1 MTVASSTDTTTH
13 VAAGSRKS
21 IVTRS
26 VRSAKRQWLWG
37 YTLLFVVLL
46 YLPSVF
52 ILIFSFNSGI
62 HIAFPLKEWTTSWYV
77 QLSQDD
83 ALLEAAGNS
92 LKVASAAS
100 IFSTAIGT
108 LGAFALVRYRWPG
121 GQAITGLS
129 MLPLLMPSIIM
140 GIALLVLLRAA
151 GLDNSL
157 TAIAVGHIVFCT
169 PLSLSI
175 MMSRFVTLDR
185 SLEEAAMDLG
195 ANEIRTFIK
204 ITLPLSAAAIT
215 ASLIL
220 CFTTSIDEFV
230 IAFFLSGTDLTLPLY
245 IWGQLR
251 FPSHLPEI
259 LALGSCM
266 LVGSLFLVFISEALR
281 RRGAK
286 AIGD

>member
-1 MTVASSTDTTTH
+1 MTATSAMSDL
-13 VAAGSRKS
+13 S
-21 IVTRS
+21 IARAFKG
-26 VRSAKRQWLWG
+26 AKRHWLWG
-37 YTLLFVVLL
+37 YTLLFAVIL

-62 HIAFPLKEWTTSWYV
+62 HIAFPLKEFTFDWYR
-77 QLSQDD
+77 QLGQDD
-83 ALLEAAGNS
+83 SLLAAAGNS
-92 LKVASAAS
+92 VKVAAAAS
-100 IFSTAIGT
+100 ISATVIGT

-157 TAIAVGHIVFCT
+157 TAITMGHVVFCT

-195 ANEIRTFIK
+195 ANETATFIK
-204 ITLPLSAAAIT
+204 ITLPLSAAAIA
-215 ASLIL
+215 ASVIL

-230 IAFFLSGTDLTLPLY
+230 IAFFLSGTDVTLPLY

-251 FPSHLPEI
+251 FPAHLPEI

-266 LVGSLFLVFISEALR
+266 LVGSLLLIIVSEALR
-281 RRGAK
+281 RRGVA
-286 AIGD
+286 AVGEN

>member
-1 MTVASSTDTTTH
+1 MTVAASTGATTSGP
-13 VAAGSRKS
+13 ARSAKS
-21 IVTRS
+21 LVTRS

-37 YTLLFVVLL
+37 YTLLFVALL

-62 HIAFPLKEWTTSWYV
+62 HIAFPLKDWTMNWYV

-92 LKVASAAS
+92 LKVATAAS
-100 IFSTAIGT
+100 IFSTVIGT

-140 GIALLVLLRAA
+140 AIALLVLLRAI

-157 TAIAVGHIVFCT
+157 TAIALGHIVFCT

-195 ANEIRTFIK
+195 ANETATFLK

-215 ASLIL
+215 ASIIL

-230 IAFFLSGTDLTLPLY
+230 IAFFLSGTDMTLPLY

-266 LVGSLFLVFISEALR
+266 LIGSLFLVFISEALR
-281 RRGAK
+281 RRGAR
-286 AIGD
+286 AVGD

>member
-1 MTVASSTDTTTH
+1 MTVISETAVAASS
-13 VAAGSRKS
+13 SLSLKRS
-21 IVTRS
+21 IRGV
-26 VRSAKRQWLWG
+26 KRQWLWG
-37 YTLLFVVLL
+37 YTLLFAIVL

-52 ILIFSFNSGI
+52 VLIFSLNSGI
-62 HIAFPLKEWTTSWYV
+62 HIAFPLKEWTFDWYR
-77 QLSQDD
+77 QMAADD

-92 LKVASAAS
+92 LKVAAAAS
-100 IFSTAIGT
+100 VLATTIGT

-121 GQAITGLS
+121 GQALTGLS

-151 GLDNSL
+151 GFDNSL
-157 TAIAVGHIVFCT
+157 TAITLGHVVFCT

-195 ANEIRTFIK
+195 ANEVKTFIK
-204 ITLPLSAAAIT
+204 ITLPLSAAAIF

-230 IAFFLSGTDLTLPLY
+230 IAFFLSGTDITLPLF

-251 FPSHLPEI
+251 FPGHLPEI

-266 LVGSLFLVFISEALR
+266 LIGSLCLIFISEALR
-281 RRGAK
+281 RRGANLQE
-286 AIGD
+286 G

>member
-1 MTVASSTDTTTH
+1 MTVASGSLQD
-13 VAAGSRKS
+13 VASRPMTIRRVVKG
-21 IVTRS
+21 
-26 VRSAKRQWLWG
+26 AKRQWLWG
-37 YTLLFVVLL
+37 YTLLFAVLL

-62 HIAFPLKEWTTSWYV
+62 HIAFPLKEWTFDWYR
-77 QLSQDD
+77 QMAQDD
-83 ALLEAAGNS
+83 ALLDAALNS
-92 LKVASAAS
+92 LKVASASSLCA
-100 IFSTAIGT
+100 TAVGT

-157 TAIAVGHIVFCT
+157 TAITCGHIVFCT

-195 ANEIRTFIK
+195 ANEVGTFLK
-204 ITLPLSAAAIT
+204 ITLPLSFAAIF
-215 ASLIL
+215 ASIIL

-230 IAFFLSGTDLTLPLY
+230 IAFFLSGTDATLPLY

-266 LVGSLFLVFISEALR
+266 LVASLLLVFISEALR
-281 RRGAK
+281 RRGARQLE
-286 AIGD
+286 A

>member
-1 MTVASSTDTTTH
+1 MTAVHGTTTLGS
-13 VAAGSRKS
+13 AATTSAKS
-21 IVTRS
+21 TVNRAIKG
-26 VRSAKRQWLWG
+26 AKRQWLWG
-37 YTLLFVVLL
+37 YTLVFAVVL

-62 HIAFPLKEWTTSWYV
+62 HIAFPLKTWTVDWYV

-83 ALLEAAGNS
+83 ALLDATLNS
-92 LKVASAAS
+92 LKVASAAALLA
-100 IFSTAIGT
+100 TAIGT

-121 GQAITGLS
+121 GQAVTGLS

-157 TAIAVGHIVFCT
+157 TAITLGHIVFCT

-204 ITLPLSAAAIT
+204 ITLPLSAAAIA
-215 ASLIL
+215 ASIIL

-230 IAFFLSGTDLTLPLY
+230 IAFFLSGTDVTLPLY

-266 LVGSLFLVFISEALR
+266 LVGSLLLVFISEALR

-286 AIGD
+286 ALGD

>member
-1 MTVASSTDTTTH
+1 MTATSAMSDL
-13 VAAGSRKS
+13 S
-21 IVTRS
+21 IARAFKG
-26 VRSAKRQWLWG
+26 AKRHWLWG
-37 YTLLFVVLL
+37 YTLLFAVIL

-62 HIAFPLKEWTTSWYV
+62 HIAFPLKEFTFDWYR
-77 QLSQDD
+77 QLGQDD
-83 ALLEAAGNS
+83 SLLAAAGNS
-92 LKVASAAS
+92 LKVAAAAS
-100 IFSTAIGT
+100 ISATVIGT

-157 TAIAVGHIVFCT
+157 TAITMGHVVFCT

-195 ANEIRTFIK
+195 ANETATFIK
-204 ITLPLSAAAIT
+204 ITLPLSAAAIA
-215 ASLIL
+215 ASVIL

-230 IAFFLSGTDLTLPLY
+230 IAFFLSGTDVTLPLY

-251 FPSHLPEI
+251 FPAHLPEI

-266 LVGSLFLVFISEALR
+266 LVGSLLLIIVSEALR
-281 RRGAK
+281 RRGVA
-286 AIGD
+286 AVGEN

>member
-1 MTVASSTDTTTH
+1 MTAASVTTDTTARPLTLKR
-13 VAAGSRKS
+13 A
-21 IVTRS
+21 
-26 VRSAKRQWLWG
+26 VRGAKRQWLWG
-37 YTLLFVVLL
+37 YTLLFAVLL

-62 HIAFPLKEWTTSWYV
+62 HIAFPLKDWTFDWYR
-77 QLSQDD
+77 QMAQDD
-83 ALLEAAGNS
+83 SLLSAALNS
-92 LKVASAAS
+92 LKVATAAS
-100 IFSTAIGT
+100 LCATAIGT

-157 TAIAVGHIVFCT
+157 TAITFGHVVFCT
-169 PLSLSI
+169 PLALSI

-195 ANEIRTFIK
+195 ANEVRTFLK
-204 ITLPLSAAAIT
+204 ITLPLSSAAIF
-215 ASLIL
+215 ASIIL

-230 IAFFLSGTDLTLPLY
+230 IAFFLSGTDVTLPLY

-266 LVGSLFLVFISEALR
+266 LLGSLGLVFISEALR

-286 AIGD
+286 LQES

>member
-1 MTVASSTDTTTH
+1 MRGARRH
-13 VAAGSRKS
+13 
-21 IVTRS
+21 
-26 VRSAKRQWLWG
+26 WLWG
-37 YTLLFVVLL
+37 YTLLFAVIL

-62 HIAFPLKEWTTSWYV
+62 HIAFPLKEWTIDWYR
-77 QLSQDD
+77 QLGQDD

-92 LKVASAAS
+92 LKVAAAAAIS
-100 IFSTAIGT
+100 STAIGT

-140 GIALLVLLRAA
+140 GIALLVLLRAI
-151 GLDNSL
+151 GFDNSL
-157 TAIAVGHIVFCT
+157 TAITMGHIVFCT

-195 ANEIRTFIK
+195 ANETSTFIK
-204 ITLPLSAAAIT
+204 ITLPLSAAAIA
-215 ASLIL
+215 ASIIL

-230 IAFFLSGTDLTLPLY
+230 IAFFLSGTDITLPLY

-251 FPSHLPEI
+251 FPAHLPEI

-266 LVGSLFLVFISEALR
+266 LVGSLLLIFISEALR
-281 RRGAK
+281 RRGA
-286 AIGD
+286 AAVQEE

>member
-1 MTVASSTDTTTH
+1 MIVADNISGTSI
-13 VAAGSRKS
+13 AAGLNLRRS
-21 IVTRS
+21 IRH
-26 VRSAKRQWLWG
+26 AKKQWLWA
-37 YTLLFVVLL
+37 YTLLFAVIL

-62 HIAFPLKEWTTSWYV
+62 HVAFPLKEWTVDWYR
-77 QLSQDD
+77 QLTQDQSLLD
-83 ALLEAAGNS
+83 AAANS
-92 LKVASAAS
+92 LKVATATS
-100 IFSTAIGT
+100 IASTAIGT

-121 GQAITGLS
+121 GQTITGLS

-157 TAIAVGHIVFCT
+157 TAITVGHIIFCT
-169 PLSLSI
+169 PLGLSI

-195 ANEIRTFIK
+195 ANEVSTFIK
-204 ITLPLSAAAIT
+204 ITLPLSAAAIF
-215 ASLIL
+215 ASIIL

-230 IAFFLSGTDLTLPLY
+230 IAFFLSGTDVTLPLY

-251 FPSHLPEI
+251 FPAHLPEI

-266 LVGSLFLVFISEALR
+266 LVGSLFLIFISEALR
-281 RRGAK
+281 RRGAEL
-286 AIGD
+286 

>member
-1 MTVASSTDTTTH
+1 MTAI
-13 VAAGSRKS
+13 AAMRNLS
-21 IVTRS
+21 IAGAVKGAR
-26 VRSAKRQWLWG
+26 RHWLWG
-37 YTLLFVVLL
+37 YTLLFAVVL

-62 HIAFPLKEWTTSWYV
+62 HIAFPLKEWTFDWYR
-77 QLSQDD
+77 QLGQDD
-83 ALLEAAGNS
+83 SLLAAAGNS
-92 LKVASAAS
+92 LKVATAAS
-100 IFSTAIGT
+100 LSATVIGT

-157 TAIAVGHIVFCT
+157 TAITMGHVVFCT

-195 ANEIRTFIK
+195 ANEVATFVK
-204 ITLPLSAAAIT
+204 ITLPLSAAAIA
-215 ASLIL
+215 ASVIL

-230 IAFFLSGTDLTLPLY
+230 IAFFLSGTDVTLPLY

-251 FPSHLPEI
+251 FPAHLPEI

-266 LVGSLFLVFISEALR
+266 LVGSLLLIIVSEALR
-281 RRGAK
+281 RRGA
-286 AIGD
+286 ATTQED

>member
-1 MTVASSTDTTTH
+1 MTMTSTLPGMSAKPLTMKR
-13 VAAGSRKS
+13 A
-21 IVTRS
+21 

-37 YTLLFVVLL
+37 YTVLFAVLL

-62 HIAFPLKEWTTSWYV
+62 HIAFPLKEWTFDWYR
-77 QLSQDD
+77 QMAQDD
-83 ALLEAAGNS
+83 ALLTAAFNS

-100 IFSTAIGT
+100 LCATAIGT

-157 TAIAVGHIVFCT
+157 TAITFGHIVFCT
-169 PLSLSI
+169 PLALSI

-195 ANEIRTFIK
+195 ANEVGTFLK
-204 ITLPLSAAAIT
+204 ITLPLSSAAIF
-215 ASLIL
+215 AAIIL

-230 IAFFLSGTDLTLPLY
+230 IAFFLSGTDVTLPLY

-266 LVGSLFLVFISEALR
+266 LLGSLCLVFLSEALR
-281 RRGAK
+281 RRSVRQQEG
-286 AIGD
+286 

>member
-1 MTVASSTDTTTH
+1 
-13 VAAGSRKS
+13 
-21 IVTRS
+21 
-26 VRSAKRQWLWG
+26 
-37 YTLLFVVLL
+37 
-46 YLPSVF
+46 LPSVF

-62 HIAFPLKEWTTSWYV
+62 HIAFPLKAWTLDWYV

-83 ALLEAAGNS
+83 SLLEAAGNS

-100 IFSTAIGT
+100 FFSTAIGT
-108 LGAFALVRYRWPG
+108 LGAFALLRYRWPG

-157 TAIAVGHIVFCT
+157 TAITLGHVVFCT

-195 ANEIRTFIK
+195 ANEIRTFI
-204 ITLPLSAAAIT
+204 
-215 ASLIL
+215 
-220 CFTTSIDEFV
+220 
-230 IAFFLSGTDLTLPLY
+230 
-245 IWGQLR
+245 
-251 FPSHLPEI
+251 
-259 LALGSCM
+259 
-266 LVGSLFLVFISEALR
+266 
-281 RRGAK
+281 
-286 AIGD
+286 

>member
-1 MTVASSTDTTTH
+1 MTVAADTSASETTP
-13 VAAGSRKS
+13 R
-21 IVTRS
+21 RS
-26 VRSAKRQWLWG
+26 VGAAVSRTVRGAKRQWLWG
-37 YTLLFVVLL
+37 YTLVFVVLL

-62 HIAFPLKEWTTSWYV
+62 HIAFPLKNWTIDWYV

-83 ALLEAAGNS
+83 ALLDAAANS

-100 IFSTAIGT
+100 ICATIIGT

-157 TAIAVGHIVFCT
+157 TAITLGHVVFCT

-195 ANEIRTFIK
+195 ANETATFIK
-204 ITLPLSAAAIT
+204 ITLPLSAAAII
-215 ASLIL
+215 ASIIL

-230 IAFFLSGTDLTLPLY
+230 IAFFLSGTDVTLPLY

-281 RRGAK
+281 RRGAR
-286 AIGD
+286 ALEN